1 MRLNNS
7 IENWQNYLSF
17 SSNMYSYGYAD
28 ILKVYYAEPTA
39 TAVATLEEWNRMGRF
54 INPKAK
60 GFIFSD
66 GHIRYDIKDTNGA
79 SVRKW
84 QFTSGHIPFYYDHF
98 NAMNITDNVMLDN
111 GNDFSVNICDF
122 LCEMMSKDKSLS
134 GVVNENVREIAA
146 LSTTYVICERLG
158 IDKNETYLDL
168 SAITSLS
175 DEEVNLTAT
184 ITAIYARSMLKAAQR
199 TVSSVTKEQIEERGR
214 NVMFTAEELSE
225 FEDIT
230 DAVYDEE
237 ISEETTVDTAEE
249 AEKKCTV
256 PETLVNVTA
265 DNDNDDIIQ
274 ENKSVVTVQPV
285 SEVSDSGLTAEKQQ
299 EILETALMID
309 NGSINKER
317 INALFSGNIGVNA
330 LTSYVRSNYKGKSYN
345 STNDDIISAYLA
357 RNDCFV
363 VRYNIDGNAGN
374 LSFDW
379 QTVTNTID
387 KLIREDRFIAPKEQ
401 DNTAEETTSLTLH
414 KVGDF
419 WEMYDNDARA
429 ASEALGL
436 YLSRKGKVAMCGFP
450 DKEKDNYTQR
460 LHDAG
465 FIIINDNIPENKKE
479 TFPDSITIKFGTE
492 NDPEL
497 TSESKLLDDF
507 ITKYRN
513 EHNGNDMGFALA
525 NAVIEYLDEKQHT
538 ERTDKD
544 NKVGWYK
551 KTWFTVTA
559 TISGE
564 QFSYDARFD
573 IGDGKGTGGGSIIDH
588 IEQFQTEIIRQ
599 KPYPYNTEES
609 QNTAKNAVDILIPY
623 LKANTELTEE
633 EKLILWELKRD
644 NPIKGIQPVL
654 DPKLLT
660 HYIPSGLPLIA
671 DNNDIFFVLRHD
683 RFYNHNRQEIADF
696 FETHANAKERE
707 QFIRKA
713 INEEYSQ
720 LSTDEDKTMGYKTF
734 EDGLCIW
741 EGNYMSH
748 TAENFYS
755 WEDVVTLFA
764 DMMKRGEYLDTQI
777 IDTPETVE
785 DNVQE
790 DAAAQ
795 LSFFGEPETMAATT
809 KPKSRKKDTSEIDT
823 RPMFNVTDDMVNYV
837 LRCGSATKGT
847 LERIIAQ
854 YQKGKSD
861 AENGEFLSKEFNSS
875 FRSEG
880 NGRGYVYSESELIS
894 AWWDRERLWVGAGES
909 ALNAKMYNVAP
920 WNLIAARI
928 GGLIEKGQFCSQA
941 VIDRA
946 ADMEI
951 KDIADQL
958 WYLHQ
963 DTEKEVYQY
972 FIPDEMFKGGFP
984 DSTERIKNDLMDS
997 DKLQDYI
1004 SGMTKFVNDYEQNRD
1019 ILRFHFHRPREI
1031 LERLKDL
1038 TIERR
1043 QFRTDPDFEF
1053 IPSFFISEDEKNRV
1067 IQHFNYQNKFKIRD
1081 YFDDE
1086 ERTTKDKVRFL
1097 KDLYSEGGFGDRD
1110 STFYY
1115 SKKGYTVGHSP
1126 AYDEWQ
1132 GCTATMNW
1140 KDVVER
1146 IDNLIKID
1154 KFISE
1159 EDKKEQEKLIQQ
1171 QLFEAKNKE
1180 ELEKAKEN
1188 IRNFW
1193 DSEYGG
1199 GSDDFTDLHKVSIAY
1214 TTVDLDE
1221 NYFFELQVYADLMD
1235 PALRYYVDNELYKEE
1250 KYSDLHT
1257 FNEDALSVLDF
1268 QELYEQFNVSELEE
1282 KHNASI
1288 REIEQMSAEISADTS
1303 DNELTVMQYGAAQ
1316 RNLKALN
1323 ELFPEFM
1330 QKEYAYMR
1338 MEAGDAYEPL
1348 SLEWLSEDTFSIMHF
1363 YDQNG
1368 DLMYDPDV
1376 VIKVDATSAQAISF
1390 ENSSLGVYESYTS
1403 SSSDQ
1408 DDCNNFVEKWLANIS
1423 HQGYKTVRIKNY
1435 EDEIV
1440 LDTTYSELMHENK
1453 AEPDIDSDIIG
1464 IDKLKRNGSVVY
1476 WSYFNKD
1483 GNDGNGQFIEMTITE
1498 FDIHEA
1504 VKVMSAAGGRTKL
1517 GYQTFINYIEDH
1529 SSQTIVDKGTEDF
1542 EDVKAEFLNGEYD
1555 IQVTA
1560 DNDSRDQLIADFIDN
1575 TDHTRTLVPDNIGYA
1590 IGIYSGEAFDKTT
1603 IDENTKSFKVV
1614 AQIDLKNRIAVKW
1627 DEPDL
1632 PERVKNAISKVAL
1645 TYDIVEDDTQ
1655 KAEDAALDFLGLD
1668 EVDDE
1673 YIVLRNKNDAVQND
1687 TVQLSIFGTPVFT
1700 EDNTPVVPVKV
1711 GAEIE
1716 YQDRTYTVT
1725 AIKPEHNE
1733 IDLLDQQTG
1742 WYPITRVEP
1751 LDVFI
1756 SEYDAKTA
1764 KSVVEA
1770 AAAVNGPQN
1779 YTITDDELGVGT
1791 PKEKYKANIAAI
1803 KLLKQ
1808 IEAEDRQATAEEQEV
1823 LAHYVG
1829 WGGLSGAFEA
1839 TNSSWE
1845 NEYTELKNL
1854 LTPEEYDAA
1863 LNSVVNAHFTS
1874 PVIIRKMYTAL
1885 ENFGFKGGK
1894 VLEPSCGIGNF
1905 LGCVPSDKAANYQ
1918 LTGVE
1923 IDSITGRIAKQLYPQ
1938 AKIQVTGFQNADVKD
1953 NYFDVVIGNV
1963 PFANYSVTD
1972 RKYNKSNHLIHDYFI
1987 LKSLDLTRAGG
1998 VVAVITSSST
2008 MDKVS
2013 AKVRTEISNKAK
2025 LIGAIRLPD
2034 TAFEKN
2040 AGTNA
2045 VADILFLQKR
2055 SEPNAD
2061 YEDWLEVDRETYYGL
2076 PINQYFI
2083 DHPEMVCGTV
2093 LETSGR
2099 YGNTLTVR
2107 ENEGETLE
2115 QALDKAIQNLQA
2127 TISVLTINRPQP
2139 TITEDNKDAEWLSIR
2154 EQYEA
2159 DPDMRNH
2166 TFRIYKS
2173 RPFFKE
2179 GSVLAEVDIRDFSEQ
2194 EKDMLTSLIK
2204 LIDQYKKTL
2213 YTQKHR
2219 SDEEFIEA
2227 QKGLNN
2233 LYDSYTAKYGP
2244 VRDVFTTRKKAKIRK
2259 VIENSDDVYNLHAL
2273 ETEDKDD
2280 STKLVKAAIFN
2291 RRTVSRAIE
2300 ITHCDTTVDAYS
2312 VCLNTKARIDL
2323 EYISSLVDK
2332 PIEDCIKDLN
2342 GTYIFRDPEK
2352 VMESDIAS
2360 GWETADEYLSGN
2372 VARKLRI
2379 AEGYSAVSPDYAI
2392 NVEML
2397 KKVQPERIPVG
2408 RISAQLGSS
2417 WIPEK
2422 YIEQFIREK
2431 LDVDTT
2437 VEHDLAS
2444 STWHVNNTNMGDWR
2458 ELCCSVYGTKDMNAL
2473 KLVDAS
2479 LNLRNAKVGHVE
2491 DGADGKKHYV
2501 VDQEKTQ
2508 EAMNK
2513 QDTVK
2518 EMFEN
2523 WVFADPYRAQELED
2537 IFNARFNVYRL
2548 RTFDGSHLTFDGMNS
2563 DITLKDYQKDAVARM
2578 LYGGSSILSHVVG
2591 AGKTFEMTAAAMELR
2606 RTGLATKPLFVVP
2619 NHLVNQWAADFVKL
2633 YPEANVLAIN
2643 GGDKA
2648 KRQKMTSRIATGD
2661 WDAVI
2666 MPYSVFAKV
2675 QLSPN
2680 RRALYYQQEI
2690 DQCIAIE
2697 EEQRGSISAKA
2708 AVTRRKQLENRLD
2721 ALDYIMDRDKNIYF
2735 EETGIDYIFVD
2746 EAHNF
2751 KNLYTNTK
2759 LNNIKGIS
2767 STGSKMAENLLMVT
2781 NYLREVN
2788 GEGRGTVLA
2797 SGTIISNSMTEL
2809 YTAMRYVAPSYLKEK
2824 GYSSFDSWIAD
2835 YGRLTTD
2842 LELDPTGTSFRSI
2855 TKFKEYKNV
2864 TLLQTDFHTCADVK
2878 MKEDLDLKTPKVKTL
2893 VVVTEPTDIQK
2904 DFIKEC
2910 GVRADRVHNKQVGRD
2925 EDNMLL
2931 ISTDGSKC
2939 ALDQRL
2945 IDPAYPDDP
2954 NSKINICVENVF
2966 KVYTDTNENRL
2977 TQVIFLDTSTPK
2989 GDGTFSLYDDIKKKL
3004 IAKGIPEEE
3013 IAFVHDAKNAEDK
3026 EKLFEKVRNRD
3037 IRVILG
3043 STEKMGAGTNIQ
3055 DYLYAIHHLDIP
3067 WRPSDY
3073 DQRNG
3078 RGERQGNKCADIG
3091 DGQILEFKY
3100 SCKGTFDAYRW
3111 QTIEGKSIMIK
3122 QVLTSKLQSD
3132 EIEAFDDTSLKYAE
3146 IKALSLGDPRIK
3158 EFATLKNDIQKLK
3171 QKKSQFDTELHDAQ
3185 RKAEI
3190 TYPQE
3195 IKALNNRLLGLYDD
3209 KKQAAATA
3217 ENESFT
3223 CTIRGNEF
3231 TDKKE
3236 AGKTLIGLRKIAT
3249 QEGIAVGKYRG
3260 FKMLLVET
3268 GITSDYSTPI
3278 ISLELRRRTTFRTSM
3293 GTSHEGVFDNID
3305 NILDKMI
3312 DKSIAKNEDKLKET
3326 EKNLNVAKTRCGD
3339 VFPHED
3345 ELREKQHRYKELSLE
3360 LAVGDD
3366 SDNRMAA
3373 ISADETENNTI
3384 SRGRR

>member
-17 SSNMYSYGYAD
+17 SSNLYSYGYAD
-28 ILKVYYAEPTA
+28 IMKVYSAEPTA

-214 NVMFTAEELSE
+214 NVIFTAEELSE

-237 ISEETTVDTAEE
+237 ISEETTVETAEDE
-249 AEKKCTV
+249 EKKYTV
-256 PETLVNVTA
+256 PETLENVTA

-274 ENKSVVTVQPV
+274 ENKSLVTVQPV

-309 NGSINKER
+309 NNAINKER

-330 LTSYVRSNYKGKSYN
+330 LTSYVRTNYKGKSYN

-460 LHDAG
+460 LRDAG

-479 TFPDSITIKFGTE
+479 TLPDSITIKFGTE

-497 TSESKLLDDF
+497 TTESKLLDDL

-513 EHNGNDMGFALA
+513 EHNGNDMSFALA

-573 IGDGKGTGGGSIIDH
+573 IGDGKGTGGGSIIEH

-644 NPIKGIQPVL
+644 NPIKGMNPVL

-660 HYIPSGLPLIA
+660 HYIPTGLPLIA

-683 RFYNHNRQEIADF
+683 RFYHHNRQEIADF

-720 LSTDEDKTMGYKTF
+720 LSTDEEKTMGYKTF
-734 EDGLCIW
+734 DDGLCIW

-748 TAENFYS
+748 TAENFYT

-764 DMMKRGEYLDTQI
+764 DMMQRGEYLDTQI

-861 AENGEFLSKEFNSS
+861 AENGEFLSREFNSS

-894 AWWDRERLWVGAGES
+894 SWWDRERLWVGAGES

-920 WNLIAARI
+920 WNLIAARV
-928 GGLIEKGQFCSQA
+928 GELIEKGQFCSQS

-946 ADMEI
+946 AEMEI
-951 KDIADQL
+951 KDIADKL

-963 DTEKEVYQY
+963 DTAEEIYQY
-972 FIPDEMFKGGFP
+972 FIPDEMFNGGFP

-1004 SGMTKFVNDYEQNRD
+1004 SGMTQFVNDYEHNRD
-1019 ILRFHFHRPREI
+1019 ILRFHFHKPRET

-1043 QFRTDPDFEF
+1043 QFRTDHDFEF

-1067 IQHFNYQNKFKIRD
+1067 IQHFNYQTKFKIRD

-1086 ERTTKDKVRFL
+1086 ERTTKDKVKFL
-1097 KDLYSEGGFGDRD
+1097 KNLYSEGGFGDKD

-1115 SKKGYTVGHSP
+1115 GKKGYTVGHSP

-1146 IDNLIKID
+1146 IESLISKD
-1154 KFISE
+1154 KFITE
-1159 EDKKEQEKLIQQ
+1159 EDKQEQEKLIQQ
-1171 QLFEAKNKE
+1171 KLFEATNKE

-1221 NYFFELQVYADLMD
+1221 NYFLELQVYADLMD
-1235 PALRYYVDNELYKEE
+1235 HTLRYYVDNELYKEE
-1250 KYSDLHT
+1250 KYDDLHS
-1257 FNEDALSVLDF
+1257 FNEDVLSVLDF

-1316 RNLKALN
+1316 RNLKAFN

-1338 MEAGDAYEPL
+1338 MEAGDTYEPL

-1390 ENSSLGVYESYTS
+1390 ENSSLGIYESYTS
-1403 SSSDQ
+1403 SSFDQ

-1423 HQGYKTVRIKNY
+1423 HQGYKPVRIKNY
-1435 EDEIV
+1435 DDEIV

-1476 WSYFNKD
+1476 WSYFNED

-1542 EDVKAEFLNGEYD
+1542 EDVKAEFLNGDYD

-1560 DNDSRDQLIADFIDN
+1560 DNDSREQLIADFIDN

-1603 IDENTKSFKVV
+1603 IDENTKKYKVV
-1614 AQIDLKNRIAVKW
+1614 AQIDRKNRIAVKW
-1627 DEPDL
+1627 DVPDL
-1632 PERVKNAISKVAL
+1632 PERVKDAITKEAL
-1645 TYDIVEDDTQ
+1645 SFDIVEDDTQ

-1668 EVDDE
+1668 GVDDE

-1700 EDNTPVVPVKV
+1700 EENAPVVPVNV

-1716 YQDRTYTVT
+1716 YQDRIYTVT
-1725 AIKPEHNE
+1725 AIKPDRNE
-1733 IDLLDQQTG
+1733 IDLLDQHTG

-1756 SEYDAKTA
+1756 SEYDAEAA

-1808 IEAEDRQATAEEQEV
+1808 IEAEDRQATSEEQEV

-1854 LTPEEYDAA
+1854 LTPEEYNAA

-1905 LGCVPSDKAANYQ
+1905 LGCAPTDKAANYQ
-1918 LTGVE
+1918 FTGVE

-1998 VVAVITSSST
+1998 VVAVITSSGT

-2115 QALDKAIQNLQA
+2115 QTLDKAIQNLQA
-2127 TISVLTINRPQP
+2127 TISVQTINRPQP

-2166 TFRIYKS
+2166 TFRMYKS
-2173 RPFFKE
+2173 KPFFKE
-2179 GSVLAEVDIRDFSEQ
+2179 GSVLAEVDIRDFSDQ
-2194 EKDMLTSLIK
+2194 EKDMLNSLIK
-2204 LIDQYKKTL
+2204 LIDQYKETL
-2213 YTQKHR
+2213 YTQKNR

-2227 QKGLNN
+2227 QKSLNN

-2352 VMESDIAS
+2352 VMESDITS

-2523 WVFADPYRAQELED
+2523 WIFADPYRAQELED

-2759 LNNIKGIS
+2759 LNNIKGIT
-2767 STGSKMAENLLMVT
+2767 STGSKMAENLLLVT

-2788 GEGRGTVLA
+2788 GENRGTVLA

-2904 DFIKEC
+2904 AFIKEC
-2910 GVRADRVHNKQVGRD
+2910 GERADRVHNKEVGRD
-2925 EDNMLL
+2925 VDNMLL

-2945 IDPAYPDDP
+2945 IDPSYPDDP

-2966 KVYTDTNENRL
+2966 KVYTDTNDNRL

-2989 GDGTFSLYDDIKKKL
+2989 GDGIFSLYDDIKTKL

-3013 IAFVHDAKNAEDK
+3013 IAYVHDAKNAEEK

-3122 QVLTSKLQSD
+3122 QVLTSKLHSD

-3209 KKQAAATA
+3209 KKQAAATT

-3223 CTIRGNEF
+3223 CSIRGNEF

-3249 QEGIAVGKYRG
+3249 QEGIAVGEYRG

-3278 ISLELRRRTTFRTSM
+3278 ISLELRRKTTFRTSM

-3312 DKSIAKNEDKLKET
+3312 DKSIAENEDKLKET

-3373 ISADETENNTI
+3373 ISADETENNTT

>member
-17 SSNMYSYGYAD
+17 SSNMYSYGFAD
-28 ILKVYYAEPTA
+28 ILKVYSAEPTA

-158 IDKNETYLDL
+158 IDKNETHLDL

-199 TVSSVTKEQIEERGR
+199 TVSSVTKEQIEERSR

-237 ISEETTVDTAEE
+237 ISEETTVETAEDE
-249 AEKKCTV
+249 EKKYTV
-256 PETLVNVTA
+256 PETLENVTA
-265 DNDNDDIIQ
+265 DNNNDDIIQ
-274 ENKSVVTVQPV
+274 QNKSVVTVQPV

-309 NGSINKER
+309 NGSLNKER
-317 INALFSGNIGVNA
+317 INALFSGNISVNA
-330 LTSYVRSNYKGKSYN
+330 LTSYVRTNYKGKSYN

-363 VRYNIDGNAGN
+363 VRYNIDDNAGN
-374 LSFDW
+374 LSYDW

-387 KLIREDRFIAPKEQ
+387 KLIREDRFITPKEK
-401 DNTAEETTSLTLH
+401 DDTAEEKTSLTLH

-419 WEMYDNDARA
+419 WEMYDNDARV

-460 LHDAG
+460 LRDAG
-465 FIIINDNIPENKKE
+465 FIIINDNIPENKKDVL
-479 TFPDSITIKFGTE
+479 PDSITIKFGTE

-497 TSESKLLDDF
+497 TTESKLLDDL

-513 EHNGNDMGFALA
+513 EHNGNDMSFALA
-525 NAVIEYLDEKQHT
+525 NAVIEYLDEKQHL
-538 ERTDKD
+538 ERADKD

-564 QFSYDARFD
+564 QFSYEARYD

-671 DNNDIFFVLRHD
+671 DNNDVFFVLRHD
-683 RFYNHNRQEIADF
+683 RFYHHNRQEIADF

-764 DMMKRGEYLDTQI
+764 DMMQRGEYLDTQI

-809 KPKSRKKDTSEIDT
+809 KPKSRKDTSEIDT

-861 AENGEFLSKEFNSS
+861 AENGEFLSREFNSS

-894 AWWDRERLWVGAGES
+894 SWWDRERLWVGAGES

-920 WNLIAARI
+920 WNLIAARV
-928 GGLIEKGQFCSQA
+928 GELIEKGQFCSQA

-946 ADMEI
+946 AEMEI

-963 DTEKEVYQY
+963 DTAEEIYQY

-984 DSTERIKNDLMDS
+984 DSAERIKNDLMDS

-1019 ILRFHFHRPREI
+1019 ILRFHFHRPRET

-1043 QFRTDPDFEF
+1043 QFKADPDFEF

-1067 IQHFNYQNKFKIRD
+1067 IQHFNYQTKFKIRD

-1086 ERTTKDKVRFL
+1086 ERTTKDKVKFL
-1097 KDLYSEGGFGDRD
+1097 NNLYSDGGFGDRN
-1110 STFYY
+1110 TNFYY
-1115 SKKGYTVGHSP
+1115 GKKGYTIVHSP

-1140 KDVVER
+1140 KNVVVR
-1146 IDNLIKID
+1146 IDSLIKID

-1171 QLFEAKNKE
+1171 KLFEAKNKE

-1193 DSEYGG
+1193 ESEYGG
-1199 GSDDFTDLHKVSIAY
+1199 GSDDFTDLHKVGIAY

-1221 NYFFELQVYADLMD
+1221 NYFLELQVYADLMD
-1235 PALRYYVDNELYKEE
+1235 HTLRYYVDNELYKEE
-1250 KYSDLHT
+1250 KYDDLHS
-1257 FNEDALSVLDF
+1257 FNEDVLSVLDF

-1316 RNLKALN
+1316 RNLKAFN

-1390 ENSSLGVYESYTS
+1390 ENSSLGIYESYTS
-1403 SSSDQ
+1403 GLFDQ

-1423 HQGYKTVRIKNY
+1423 HQGYKPVRIKNY
-1435 EDEIV
+1435 DDEIV
-1440 LDTTYSELMHENK
+1440 LDTTYSELMHENE
-1453 AEPDIDSDIIG
+1453 ATPNIDSDIIG

-1476 WSYFNKD
+1476 WNYFNED

-1498 FDIHEA
+1498 FDINEA

-1529 SSQTIVDKGTEDF
+1529 SSQTIIDKGTEDF
-1542 EDVKAEFLNGEYD
+1542 ENVKAEFLNGEYD

-1560 DNDSRDQLIADFIDN
+1560 DNDSREQLIADFIDN

-1603 IDENTKSFKVV
+1603 IDENTKKYKVV
-1614 AQIDLKNRIAVKW
+1614 AQIDRKNRIAVKW

-1632 PERVKNAISKVAL
+1632 PERVKDAISKVAL

-1687 TVQLSIFGTPVFT
+1687 AVQLSIFGTPVFT
-1700 EDNTPVVPVKV
+1700 EENTPVVPVKV

-1733 IDLLDQQTG
+1733 IDLLDQHTG

-1756 SEYDAKTA
+1756 SEYDAEAA

-1770 AAAVNGPQN
+1770 AAVVNGPQN

-1808 IEAEDRQATAEEQEV
+1808 IEAEDRQATVEEQDV

-1829 WGGLSGAFEA
+1829 WGGLSGAFEQN
-1839 TNSSWE
+1839 NSSWE

-1854 LTPEEYDAA
+1854 LTPEEYNAA
-1863 LNSVVNAHFTS
+1863 LNSTVNAHFTS
-1874 PVIIRKMYTAL
+1874 PVIIKKMYSAL

-1918 LTGVE
+1918 FTGVE

-1998 VVAVITSSST
+1998 VVAVITSSGT

-2127 TISVLTINRPQP
+2127 TISVQTISRPQP
-2139 TITEDNKDAEWLSIR
+2139 TITEENKDAEWLSIR

-2166 TFRIYKS
+2166 TFRMYKS

-2204 LIDQYKKTL
+2204 LIDQYKETL

-2259 VIENSDDVYNLHAL
+2259 VIENSDDFYNLHAL

-2352 VMESDIAS
+2352 VMESDITS

-2523 WVFADPYRAQELED
+2523 WIFADPYRAQELED

-2563 DITLKDYQKDAVARM
+2563 DIALKDYQKDAVARM

-2619 NHLVNQWAADFVKL
+2619 NHLVNQWAADFTKL

-2759 LNNIKGIS
+2759 LNNIKGIT
-2767 STGSKMAENLLMVT
+2767 STGSKMAENLLLVT

-2788 GEGRGTVLA
+2788 GENRGTVLA

-2893 VVVTEPTDIQK
+2893 VVVTEPTEIQK
-2904 DFIKEC
+2904 AFIKEC
-2910 GVRADRVHNKQVGRD
+2910 GERADRVHNKEVGRD
-2925 EDNMLL
+2925 VDNMLL

-2945 IDPAYPDDP
+2945 IDPSYPDDP

-2989 GDGTFSLYDDIKKKL
+2989 GDGIFSLYDDIKKKL

-3013 IAFVHDAKNAEDK
+3013 IAYVHDAKNAEEK

-3122 QVLTSKLQSD
+3122 QVLTSKLHSD

-3185 RKAEI
+3185 RKAKI

-3236 AGKTLIGLRKIAT
+3236 AGKTLIGLKKIAT
-3249 QEGIAVGKYRG
+3249 QEGIAVGEYRG

-3305 NILDKMI
+3305 NILDNMI
-3312 DKSIAKNEDKLKET
+3312 DKSIAENEDKLKET

-3373 ISADETENNTI
+3373 ISADETENNTT